1 MPVYLLVVRTPEI
14 LSQGNR
20 NGKFFNLF
28 MRITVFKSSRT
39 GQHTHTHIGI
49 DVNTHYVEMYALA
62 YVHAYTHTQTTKNTM
77 YNGIESSRQSH

>member
-1 MPVYLLVVRTPEI
+1 MPIYLLVVRTPEI
-14 LSQGNR
+14 LSQGDG

-28 MRITVFKSSRT
+28 MRITVYKSSRT
-39 GQHTHTHIGI
+39 GQHTHTLTHIGI

-62 YVHAYTHTQTTKNTM
+62 YVHAYTHTHM